1 MKCFSSESKPNAPH
15 VPHVEPA
22 CGLDNDG
29 PFWSGKFP
37 IWKHSKYDHFSS
49 LSQSNNL

>member
-1 MKCFSSESKPNAPH
+1 MKCLASESKPNAPH

-29 PFWSGKFP
+29 PFWSGKFQNTITEP
-37 IWKHSKYDHFSS
+37 QQATFYK
-49 LSQSNNL
+49 LN